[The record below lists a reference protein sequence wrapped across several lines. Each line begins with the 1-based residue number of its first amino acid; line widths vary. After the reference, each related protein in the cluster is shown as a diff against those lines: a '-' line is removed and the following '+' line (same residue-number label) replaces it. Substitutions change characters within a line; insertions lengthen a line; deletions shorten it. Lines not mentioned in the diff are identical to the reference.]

1 MERDIVIIFLRKRW
15 ENKDRKRKRKN
26 KRLRFVCKMQPMNAR
41 AGIAVLIPVSMVTWM
56 CCRCSDASLEHCV
69 AWATRANAQLTA
81 ASIRL
86 YLFIA
91 PKWWSE
97 GTRATWSSGQRGQV
111 SKPGWVQT
119 QTECYPSSLM
129 EVEGCLERTWE
140 EHIAGVLS
148 LPLWS
153 LSSLANWPLAPFPFF
168 EVSKQMTQ
176 VQHAYAHVQKHKI
189 KKRKSKIFT
198 NSVG

>member
-15 ENKDRKRKRKN
+15 ENKDRKIKIKN
-26 KRLRFVCKMQPMNAR
+26 KKLRFVCKMQPMNIR
-41 AGIAVLIPVSMVTWM
+41 AEVAVLIPVSMVTWM

-91 PKWWSE
+91 PKWCSE
-97 GTRATWSSGQRGQV
+97 GTRAAWSSGQRGQV
-111 SKPGWVQT
+111 SKPGWVRT

-129 EVEGCLERTWE
+129 EVLGENVGRT
-140 EHIAGVLS
+140 HSRSSVIAS
-148 LPLWS
+148 LIFDLTNKLTPD
-153 LSSLANWPLAPFPFF
+153 PFF
-168 EVSKQMTQ
+168 WG
-176 VQHAYAHVQKHKI
+176 
-189 KKRKSKIFT
+189 F
-198 NSVG
+198 

>member
-1 MERDIVIIFLRKRW
+1 
-15 ENKDRKRKRKN
+15 
-26 KRLRFVCKMQPMNAR
+26 MQPMNVR
-41 AGIAVLIPVSMVTWM
+41 AEVAVLIPVSMVTWM

-91 PKWWSE
+91 PKWCSE
-97 GTRATWSSGQRGQV
+97 GTRAAWSSGQRGQV

-129 EVEGCLERTWE
+129 EVLGENVGRT
-140 EHIAGVLS
+140 HSRSSVIASLIFVLTNR
-148 LPLWS
+148 LTPD
-153 LSSLANWPLAPFPFF
+153 PFF

-176 VQHAYAHVQKHKI
+176 VQHAYVHVQKHKI

-198 NSVG
+198 NSMG